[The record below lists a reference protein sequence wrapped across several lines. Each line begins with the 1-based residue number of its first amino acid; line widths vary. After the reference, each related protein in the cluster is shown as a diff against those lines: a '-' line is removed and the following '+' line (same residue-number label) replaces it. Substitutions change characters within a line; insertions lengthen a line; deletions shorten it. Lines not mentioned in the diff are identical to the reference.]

1 MACLAT
7 NHMAAAVASVGLQVS
22 PCGVIPKRNRPD
34 KWRLIANLSAPLLA
48 SANDAIDAELSS
60 IAYTSLDEAGH
71 IVNQLGQGCLLAE
84 FDLQEAYRAVP
95 VHPIDQPKLAVCW
108 NGDITH

>member
-7 NHMAAAVASVGLQVS
+7 NHMAAVASVGLQVS